1 MRVPTAGRVRRIWAS
16 VLSLSLVGVSLS
28 AAGGVAQADDVL
40 PVDDPVECV
49 DVLTDPGVDPVQVA
63 SACGHDVEI
72 AAARTPWDTYFVQPN
87 GQVRWVSTATAS
99 RTRVNETWEPAS
111 GEIVTD
117 PGEPGGLT
125 VAAGVFDIDL
135 RPAGPGEP
143 FAELSDPSG
152 TAGDVGW
159 DNEPGQVPTPPAG
172 DRKVSISLPTLPFQ
186 VGEPVLDPNN
196 PLRAEFPLVRPD
208 ASTIPG
214 AAVVVTVEGDGT
226 GLIPVLRIDD
236 VGTYEL
242 LEQASGG
249 AGLSFAYE
257 VSDDLRVEVA
267 EPVDGG
273 DGTELESGEF
283 QVVDVATASQ
293 DGGDSDVTVFSGG
306 RPQQWDS
313 SAGSPGAATDGSL
326 ARTSAGVVD
335 EGDAVSVDRLIAP
348 VDGDQVVAM
357 DMEIAADGRSVVATA
372 DDAMFADPD
381 AIGPFYIDPQIKGG
395 LHEWTA
401 VRSGWPTSS
410 SSYKYSD
417 SEGVGLCPTWGYPIC
432 DRTSVSRLLFEFSMS
447 GLPAGVS
454 GSHVS
459 GATFSALGSHS
470 YTCNKYGVDLYQT
483 AENGVSSATDWDSRG
498 NWQDYRFQS
507 QKSVTHR
514 DGCTGRSSR
523 VSWGAKAAAVSVAN
537 GDWDYVTLGLRAVD
551 EGNQDKWQRYVANTL
566 NGSSHK
572 AQFTVT
578 FNRPPY
584 MPSAASM
591 KTQAQM
597 TGDELA
603 CAGSSS
609 SPTVVRTR
617 VPLFQA
623 AGVDPE
629 GEAPWN
635 QSVELKFRVVDHIA
649 GNVRWESSWTGL
661 QASPSTHRVR
671 VPEDRS
677 LTSQRTYRW
686 QAAARDSSGKSTG
699 WSETNCYIRPD
710 VTGPNAPEVNSSQY
724 PSWPAGVAGGVGQE
738 GTFTFSANGSTDLK
752 LYKYSFNNGEK
763 AGTLPTSG
771 SSSRPVSFRPS
782 ESGYNEVE
790 VQSEDMAGNWSPP
803 EKYEFWVGYPARD
816 GLWRLD
822 EGTGTT
828 SLNEVTTAPTAGNLT
843 WSSGISW
850 GTGALRETLADPNDP
865 NDPRF
870 VGDKALVFDGT
881 GVARTSGPA
890 VAIDK
895 SYTIMAFI
903 KPAANFSGVGV
914 AISQEGGKR
923 GAFHLGYTDSADCG
937 TETDETDRQLPCWGL
952 WVKDADTTDAGH
964 VAARSDVPAIAG
976 QWVHV
981 VGIYDASDP
990 ANPTLS
996 VRVCDP
1002 SAPPLETPETVTVD
1016 VDPVAWTAP
1025 GPMRLGSGVRAGVP
1039 EWPFRGAVDD
1049 VRVYRELVG
1058 PERLNRICSGTDA
1071 S

>member
-1 MRVPTAGRVRRIWAS
+1 M
-16 VLSLSLVGVSLS
+16 
-28 AAGGVAQADDVL
+28 L
-40 PVDDPVECV
+40 PVDGPVECV
-49 DVLTDPGVDPVQVA
+49 DVLTDPDVDPVQVA
-63 SACGHDVEI
+63 SVCGHDVEI
-72 AAARTPWDTYFVQPN
+72 AEARTPWDTYFVQPN

-117 PGEPGGLT
+117 PAEPGGLT

-135 RPAGPGEP
+135 GPAGPGEP

-152 TAGDVGW
+152 TAGDLGW
-159 DNEPGQVPTPPAG
+159 DNEPGQAPTPPAG
-172 DRKVSISLPTLPFQ
+172 DRKVSISLPTLPFR
-186 VGEPVLDPNN
+186 VGEPVLDPDNA
-196 PLRAEFPLVRPD
+196 LRAEFPLVRPD
-208 ASTIPG
+208 GATIPG
-214 AAVVVTVEGDGT
+214 AAVVVTVEDDGT

-236 VGTYEL
+236 LDTYEV

-257 VSDDLRVEVA
+257 VSDDLRVETA
-267 EPVDGG
+267 EPVDAG

-283 QVVDVATASQ
+283 QVVDVTTPVP
-293 DGGDSDVTVFSGG
+293 GGEPDVTVFSGG
-306 RPQQWDS
+306 RAQQWDS
-313 SAGSPGAATDGSL
+313 SAGVPGAADAESL
-326 ARTSAGVVD
+326 ARTSAD
-335 EGDAVSVDRLIAP
+335 ADDGDTVSVDRHVAP
-348 VDGDQVVAM
+348 VDGDQVTDM
-357 DMEIAADGRSVVATA
+357 DVEIAADGRSVVATA
-372 DDAMFADPD
+372 DDAMFADPE
-381 AIGPFYIDPQIKGG
+381 ATGPFYIDPQIKGG

-454 GSHVS
+454 GSDVS
-459 GATFSALGSHS
+459 GATFSALGTHS

-483 AENGVSSATDWDSRG
+483 AENGVSSATTWDSRG

-514 DGCTGRSSR
+514 AGCTGRSSR

-551 EGNQDKWQRYVANTL
+551 EGNQDKWQRYVASTL

-584 MPSAASM
+584 MPSTASM
-591 KTQAQM
+591 KTTVST
-597 TGDELA
+597 TGDELE
-603 CAGSSS
+603 CSRSSS
-609 SPTVVRTR
+609 SPTDVRTR
-617 VPLFQA
+617 QPYFQA

-629 GEAPWN
+629 GESPWN
-635 QSVELKFRVVDHIA
+635 QSVELKFRVIDHIA
-649 GNVRWESSWTGL
+649 GTVRWESGWTGL
-661 QASPSTHRVR
+661 RASPTTHRVR
-671 VPEDRS
+671 VPETKQLS
-677 LTSQRTYRW
+677 NQRTYRW

-699 WSETNCYIRPD
+699 WSEANCYIRPD
-710 VTGPNAPEVNSSQY
+710 LTGPNAPEVKSAQY
-724 PSWPAGVAGGVGQE
+724 PAWPAGVAGGVSQP

-752 LYKYSFNNGEK
+752 LYKYSFNDGQQ
-763 AGTLPTSG
+763 AASITTSG
-771 SSSRPVSFRPS
+771 GTSKSVSFAPIRA
-782 ESGYNEVE
+782 GKNEVE
-790 VQSEDMAGNWSPP
+790 VQSQDMAGIWSPP
-803 EKYEFWVGYPARD
+803 ETYEFWVGYPARD
-816 GLWRLD
+816 GLWHLD

-828 SLNEVTTAPTAGNLT
+828 SLNEVTTPPTAGHLT
-843 WSSGISW
+843 WSTGVSW
-850 GTGALRETLADPNDP
+850 GAGALRETLADPNGPD
-865 NDPRF
+865 DPRF
-870 VGDKALVFDGT
+870 VNDKALVFDGT
-881 GVARTSGPA
+881 GIARTSGPA

-895 SYTIMAFI
+895 SYTVMAFL
-903 KPAANFSGVGV
+903 KPAADFSGSGA
-914 AISQEGGKR
+914 AISQEGDNR

-937 TETDETDRQLPCWGL
+937 TETDETDHQLPCWGL

-964 VAARSDVPAIAG
+964 AAARSDVPAVAG
-976 QWVHV
+976 QWMHV
-981 VGIYDASDP
+981 VGTYDASDP
-990 ANPTLS
+990 AHPTLS

-1002 SAPPLETPETVTVD
+1002 SAPFETPEPVTVE

-1049 VRVYRELVG
+1049 VRVYRELVDA
-1058 PERLNRICSGTDA
+1058 ERLDRICWGADA